1 LLVFAAHSL
10 SPIATSSDSRWT
22 VPLILSLL
30 SQGNTDLDEFAS
42 DMRAHGYRG
51 IQCVDAG
58 HRVISPSSETGCPA
72 GSHAYY
78 TYPIGTSVLAAP
90 VMIAMDA
97 CIRVLGP
104 VAAGLAGARLTP
116 VERQF
121 AGREYSKCYALVEL
135 VLASFII
142 ALAAVA
148 MFLTARL
155 FLPAAGAA
163 LLAFLF
169 AFATPAYST
178 ASRALWQHG
187 PNMLML
193 AAALYLF
200 SRAGSRASFLKW
212 TAVPLVFACFI
223 RPTSIIFVVLTGAFV
238 WVHHRGQ
245 FRKWLLLAA
254 CTAVPFLAHNVLV
267 YRWPLP
273 PYFMA
278 QRFMEI
284 SPRSFG
290 PLMSALAGQCVSP
303 SRGLFT
309 FSPFLL
315 FSLAGMCLACR
326 RSWQT
331 PLVYYLA
338 AGVALHWFAIS
349 AFADWT
355 GGYSFGPRYF
365 SDIVPILIFFL
376 VPVFQLPR
384 KPMLLA
390 AVFLLCALASL
401 FVHFRGATTWDVYL
415 WNGDAGGV
423 TPARAWDW
431 RDPQFLRGLF

>member
-1 LLVFAAHSL
+1 
-10 SPIATSSDSRWT
+10 
-22 VPLILSLL
+22 
-30 SQGNTDLDEFAS
+30 
-42 DMRAHGYRG
+42 
-51 IQCVDAG
+51 
-58 HRVISPSSETGCPA
+58 
-72 GSHAYY
+72 
-78 TYPIGTSVLAAP
+78 
-90 VMIAMDA
+90 
-97 CIRVLGP
+97 LGP
-104 VAAGLAGARLTP
+104 VAVGLAGARLTP

-121 AGREYSKCYALVEL
+121 AGREYSKCFALVEL

-142 ALAAVA
+142 ALASVA
-148 MFLTARL
+148 IFLTARL
-155 FLPAAGAA
+155 FLPAAGAV

-193 AAALYLF
+193 TAALYLF
-200 SRAGSRASFLKW
+200 SRAGSRASLLKW

-223 RPTSIIFVVLTGAFV
+223 RPTSAIFVVLTGAFV
-238 WVHHRGQ
+238 WAHHRGQ

-254 CTAVPFLAHNVLV
+254 CTAVPFLAQNALLYH
-267 YRWPLP
+267 WPLP
-273 PYFMA
+273 PYFA
-278 QRFMEI
+278 AHQFLEI
-284 SPRSFG
+284 SPRSL
-290 PLMSALAGQCVSP
+290 PRLLTALAGQCISP

-315 FSLAGMCLACR
+315 FSLAGMYLACR
-326 RSWQT
+326 RGWQT

-338 AGVALHWFAIS
+338 AGVALHWLVISGFAEWS
-349 AFADWT
+349 D
-355 GGYSFGPRYF
+355 GHCFGPRYF

-384 KPMLLA
+384 KSMLLTA
-390 AVFLLCALASL
+390 AFLLCALASL
-401 FVHFRGATTWDVYL
+401 FVHFRGATAWDVYL

-423 TPARAWDW
+423 TRARAWDW